1 MRAVTVLAMGGT
13 IAMSGERA
21 TPTLDVGALVKL
33 ALGPEN
39 APELELRD
47 IMNLPGSHVGAPEA
61 LAIAREA
68 CATARSG
75 RGVVVTTGTD
85 TMEELA
91 MLTDLVHEGE
101 EPIVFTGANRPASH
115 RGADGPANLA
125 DAVAVAGAGSCAGL
139 GAVIVFGGEIHAAR
153 LATKVDTTGPAA
165 FGSPQAGPLG
175 RVIEGTP
182 WLSAR
187 PLRQPPTVPDHLD
200 ARVDIVTAYLGAD
213 GRALDEAARTCD
225 GLVAVLL
232 GAGHAPPAFM
242 PALARAG
249 MVLPVVITT
258 RVARGGLLHD
268 TYGFPGAER
277 DVRATGAVPAGLLSP
292 AAARVKLQACLG
304 AGLDV
309 PGIAEAFA
317 GDDASPGRAGSAST
331 GEP

>member
-1 MRAVTVLAMGGT
+1 
-13 IAMSGERA
+13 MSGARA
-21 TPTLDVGALVKL
+21 TPALDVSELVRR

-47 IMNLPGSHVGAPEA
+47 VMNCPGSHVGGAEA

-68 CATARSG
+68 CATAETG
-75 RGVVVTTGTD
+75 RGVVVTCGTD

-91 MLTDLVHEGE
+91 MLSDLVHDGQ

-115 RGADGPANLA
+115 PGADGPANLA
-125 DAVAVAGAGSCAGL
+125 DAVAVAGARSCAGL
-139 GAVIVFGGEIHAAR
+139 GTVIVFGGEIHAAR
-153 LATKVDTTGPAA
+153 LAAKVDTTGPAA

-187 PLRQPPTVPDHLD
+187 PLRQPPTRPDHLD

-213 GRALDEAARTCD
+213 GRALEEASRACD

-232 GAGHAPPAFM
+232 GAGHSPPAFM
-242 PALARAG
+242 PALARATTA
-249 MVLPVVITT
+249 LPVVITT

-277 DVRATGAVPAGLLSP
+277 DVRATGAVAAGLLSP
-292 AAARVKLQACLG
+292 AAARMKLQACLG
-304 AGLDV
+304 AGLDLA
-309 PGIAEAFA
+309 GIAAAFA
-317 GDDASPGRAGSAST
+317 GDDASPGRT
-331 GEP
+331 GATSPGEA